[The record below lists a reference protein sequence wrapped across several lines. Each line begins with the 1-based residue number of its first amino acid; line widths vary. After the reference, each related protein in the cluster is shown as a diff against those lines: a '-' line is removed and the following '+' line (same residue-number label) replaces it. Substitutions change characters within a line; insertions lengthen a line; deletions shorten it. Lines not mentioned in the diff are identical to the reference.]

1 MSVRRRARAQRR
13 RLRSGWV
20 SDAAGPAVHMHAE
33 REPSD
38 QAVVAVLQL
47 RDVVIAAWR
56 RAELEAGR
64 WEDDGGPSEPEGV
77 HRTYSLLTGRQAGRS
92 GALSDS

>member
-13 RLRSGWV
+13 PWSGWV
-20 SDAAGPAVHMHAE
+20 SDAAGPAVHMHAD

-38 QAVVAVLQL
+38 QAVAAILEI
-47 RDVVIAAWR
+47 RDAVIAAWR

-64 WEDDGGPSEPEGV
+64 WEDDGGPCPDRV
-77 HRTYSLLTGRQAGRS
+77 DRTYSLITGAGRR
-92 GALSDS
+92 AAR